1 MISPKNVKKEAQ
13 RKENENIKFCTYLKC
28 HAEAEKLDQ
37 QFLCLHNELFE
48 DFDCS
53 KCRNCCKVYHGSF
66 PIEDIERATEKLDIS
81 KEKLISFYLKKD
93 EITGIYETKHM
104 PCDFFEENGE
114 CKLGDCRP
122 DSCKNY
128 PYTNQPERLFSLYS
142 VLEAVEVCPVAFEI
156 YERLKAE
163 YGFRSK
169 S

>member
-1 MISPKNVKKEAQ
+1 M
-13 RKENENIKFCTYLKC
+13 
-28 HAEAEKLDQ
+28 
-37 QFLCLHNELFE
+37 
-48 DFDCS
+48 
-53 KCRNCCKVYHGSF
+53 YHGSF
-66 PIEDIERATEKLDIS
+66 PIEDIERSTEKLDIS
-81 KEKLISFYLKKD
+81 KEKLISFYLKKE